1 MPQPVVTSLDPHT
14 ITIVKATVPALQAH
28 GADITAKMY
37 ERLFR
42 DEHIRSLF
50 NHANQANGQQ
60 INALAGA
67 IVAYASNIDNLGAL
81 LPAVER
87 IAQKH
92 VGFHILPEH
101 YPFVATALLGAI
113 EDVLGE
119 AATEEILQAWG
130 QAYWFLA
137 GILQNR
143 ESALRE
149 AIEQAPG
156 GWTGWRDFVVSEK
169 IRESSIITSFIL
181 RPVDGGPVIRHKPG
195 QYITFR
201 FNATEQAGIKRNYS
215 ISCAPNGEYY
225 RISVKR
231 SENSQGGSRFMHDEV
246 QVGTTL
252 EITPPAGDF
261 YLPDAPKRPVV
272 LLSGGVGLT
281 PMVSMLETIY
291 QEHPQLQVH
300 YVHSTMSS
308 QTHAM
313 GQHVQSL
320 AEKLAHTKVSTFY
333 SEPQMADQAGENH
346 DVSGMVSLDWL
357 TRNTPVQDADF
368 YICGPKEFM
377 RVFVNGLAASGVP
390 ADRIH
395 YEFFGPADELLAA

>member
-1 MPQPVVTSLDPHT
+1 MPQPVVTSLSPET
-14 ITIVKATVPALQAH
+14 IAIVKATVPALQTH
-28 GADITAKMY
+28 GTAITEKMY
-37 ERLFR
+37 DRLFQ
-42 DEHIRSLF
+42 DSHIRALF

-60 INALAGA
+60 IHALAGA
-67 IVAYASNIDNLGAL
+67 ILAYASNIDNLGAL

-101 YPFVATALLGAI
+101 YPYVANALLGAI
-113 EDVLGE
+113 GEVLGE
-119 AATEEILQAWG
+119 AATEEIVQAWG

-143 ESALRE
+143 EGELRE
-149 AIEQAPG
+149 AIEQTAG
-156 GWTGWRDFVVSEK
+156 GWTGWRPFTVSEK

-181 RPVDGGPVIRHKPG
+181 RPVDGKPVIHHKPG

-201 FNATEQAGIKRNYS
+201 FDAPEQAGIKRNYS

-225 RISVKR
+225 RISVR
-231 SENSQGGSRFMHDEV
+231 RAQESQGGSRFMHDHV
-246 QVGTTL
+246 QVGSTL

-261 YLPDAPKRPVV
+261 YLPDSPPRPVV

-291 QEHPQLQVH
+291 QQHPQLPVH
-300 YVHSTMSS
+300 FVHSTMSS

-313 GQHVQSL
+313 G
-320 AEKLAHTKVSTFY
+320 
-333 SEPQMADQAGENH
+333 
-346 DVSGMVSLDWL
+346 
-357 TRNTPVQDADF
+357 
-368 YICGPKEFM
+368 
-377 RVFVNGLAASGVP
+377 
-390 ADRIH
+390 
-395 YEFFGPADELLAA
+395 

>member
-1 MPQPVVTSLDPHT
+1 MSQPVVTSLSPET
-14 ITIVKATVPALQAH
+14 VAIVKATVPALQTH
-28 GADITAKMY
+28 GSAITAKMY
-37 ERLFR
+37 DRLFR

-50 NHANQANGQQ
+50 NHANQANGKQ

-67 IVAYASNIDNLGAL
+67 ILAYASNIDNLGAL

-101 YPFVATALLGAI
+101 YPYVATALLGAI
-113 EDVLGE
+113 GDVLGE
-119 AATEEILQAWG
+119 AATEDILNAWG
-130 QAYWFLA
+130 EAYWFLA

-143 ESALRE
+143 EGALRD
-149 AIEQAPG
+149 AITQAPG
-156 GWTGWRDFVVSEK
+156 GWTGWRPFVVSET

-181 RPVDGGPVIRHKPG
+181 RPADGKPVMHHKPG
-195 QYITFR
+195 QYITLR
-201 FNATEQAGIKRNYS
+201 FDTAGQAGMKRNYS

-225 RISVKR
+225 RISVR
-231 SENSQGGSRFMHDEV
+231 RAQESQGGSHFMHDHV
-246 QVGTTL
+246 RIGTTL

-261 YLPDAPKRPVV
+261 YLSDNPERPVV

-281 PMVSMLETIY
+281 PMVSMLETIR
-291 QEHPQLQVH
+291 QQHPGLPVH

-313 GQHVQSL
+313 GSHVQTL
-320 AEKLAHTKVSTFY
+320 ASHLPHSRVSTFY
-333 SEPQMADQAGENH
+333 SEPAAIDQPGQNH

-357 TRNTPVQDADF
+357 EQNTPVQDADY
-368 YICGPKEFM
+368 YICGPSGFM
-377 RVFVNGLAASGVP
+377 RAFVTGLAAKGVP
-390 ADRIH
+390 ADRLH
-395 YEFFGPADELLAA
+395 YEFFGPADEALAA